1 MSWTKGKKV
10 GEEGVMDKVIDTL
23 CWVKKIRKAYFH
35 GAVLVFNLLEEGVLV
50 VVSHFKSNSW
60 TLAMSREAYCMA
72 LNFPLYKQMIF
83 SKQGIQYTRI
93 LSNLVG

>member
-50 VVSHFKSNSW
+50 VGV
-60 TLAMSREAYCMA
+60 
-72 LNFPLYKQMIF
+72 PLQI
-83 SKQGIQYTRI
+83 
-93 LSNLVG
+93 